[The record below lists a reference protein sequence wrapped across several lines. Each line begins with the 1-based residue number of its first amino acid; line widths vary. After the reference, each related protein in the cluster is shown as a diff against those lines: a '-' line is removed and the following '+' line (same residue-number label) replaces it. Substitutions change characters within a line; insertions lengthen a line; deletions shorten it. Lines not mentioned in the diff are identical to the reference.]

1 MIDADKL
8 DEFERRMN
16 SHRSAIGWLV
26 LGPSHAAELIATAR
40 EALTL
45 HAALVEARDDVES
58 WASYASQYFRE
69 KHDLAGELAKL
80 DAVIAASQPPA
91 EGAK

>member
-8 DEFERRMN
+8 AGMSDALDMAGPPGMRTIPR
-16 SHRSAIGWLV
+16 GWLEM
-26 LGPSHAAELIATAR
+26 LFDAAR
-40 EALTL
+40 EALAL

-91 EGAK
+91 EGAKP